1 MSDNLYQMNP
11 RSRFSNRADEFT
23 RQHGQII
30 TQASGKNPIHSRL
43 NGNSFELINSWFP
56 RLKADTFAYQQA
68 MTKEELVGLALSA
81 SYIPKEGKVHQQL
94 LNSLTNLHQV
104 YSDERGL
111 VDLQY
116 KTSIYSIFY

>member
-30 TQASGKNPIHSRL
+30 TQASGKNLIHSRL

-56 RLKADTFAYQQA
+56 RLKVDTFAYQQA

-81 SYIPKEGKVHQQL
+81 SYIPKEGKVHQQRNCL
-94 LNSLTNLHQV
+94 IV
-104 YSDERGL
+104 
-111 VDLQY
+111 
-116 KTSIYSIFY
+116 